1 MSTPTKPFNYMM
13 RAADDMAT
21 ATQQSFASFH
31 SPQPGSGCSTRSKK
45 WTEMLLCNA
54 INTACLDAIKKF
66 LLMLSGLMMQGLN
79 NEMAFDKKIYQ
90 RKEAEVSDQKIKATI
105 AFMSVFAGLPAI
117 TRAITLSV
125 AALSFNKEEEQ

>member
-1 MSTPTKPFNYMM
+1 
-13 RAADDMAT
+13 
-21 ATQQSFASFH
+21 
-31 SPQPGSGCSTRSKK
+31 
-45 WTEMLLCNA
+45 MLLCNA